1 MQMIQNILVV
11 DDSETT
17 RAFVRRVLGMCGF
30 ENDHIFE
37 AGDGSAALGILSAQP
52 IDLVLADLH
61 MPGMGG
67 LEMTRHMLIQ
77 PRLREIPVV
86 IISAD
91 PNAVRMEDLRKQG
104 VKGYISKPFTPEAFR
119 STITEIT
126 GAIHA

>member
-1 MQMIQNILVV
+1 MIQNILVV
-11 DDSETT
+11 DDSATT
-17 RAFVRRVLGMCGF
+17 RAFIRRVLGMCGF

-37 AGDGSAALGILSAQP
+37 AGEGHAALDLLATQP
-52 IDLVLADLH
+52 VDLVLADLH

-67 LEMTRHMLIQ
+67 LELTRHMLVR
-77 PRLREIPVV
+77 PWLREIPVV

-104 VKGYISKPFTPEAFR
+104 VRGYISKPFTPEAFR
-119 STITEIT
+119 STIDAIT

>member
-1 MQMIQNILVV
+1 MFQNILVV
-11 DDSETT
+11 DDSDTT

-30 ENDHIFE
+30 DKDHIVE
-37 AGDGSAALGILSAQP
+37 AGDGRAALEILASQP

-67 LEMTRHMLIQ
+67 LEMTRHMLIHS
-77 PRLREIPVV
+77 RLREIPVV

-91 PNAVRMEDLRKQG
+91 PNATRMEDLRKQG

-119 STITEIT
+119 TTIDELT

>member
-1 MQMIQNILVV
+1 MIQNILVV

-17 RAFVRRVLGMCGF
+17 RAFVRRVLGMCGL
-30 ENDHIFE
+30 DDGHIIE
-37 AGDGSAALGILSAQP
+37 ASDGRAALDILAAQP

-67 LEMTRHMLIQ
+67 LEMTRHMLIR
-77 PRLREIPVV
+77 PRLRQIPVV

-91 PNAVRMEDLRKQG
+91 PNAIRMEDLRKQG

-119 STITEIT
+119 NTIDAIT
-126 GAIHA
+126 GAVHA